1 MPAGTNPL
9 AIRPDIPVSAPP
21 ARVHRFCAACAG
33 FAAAYGCLE
42 LEPSPIMAVLLN
54 YGPLFVVTAWL
65 AAETR
70 RRIVDAYD
78 LGLFFYLTWPVTVI
92 WYALRSRGRAGWT
105 LAVRLYALVLAGQLG
120 FILGRTLRF
129 FLLS

>member
-1 MPAGTNPL
+1 MPAGSNPM

-21 ARVHRFCAACAG
+21 ARVHLFCAACAG
-33 FAAAYGCLE
+33 FAVAYGALE
-42 LEPSPIMAVLLN
+42 LEPSPIMVVLLT

-92 WYALRSRGRAGWT
+92 WYALRSRGLAGWT

-129 FLLS
+129 FVVS

>member
-9 AIRPDIPVSAPP
+9 AIRPGIPVSAPP
-21 ARVHRFCAACAG
+21 ARVQLFCAACAG
-33 FAAAYGCLE
+33 FAMAYGSLE
-42 LEPSPIMAVLLN
+42 LEPSPIMVVLLN
-54 YGPLFVVTAWL
+54 YGPLFVVIAWL

-78 LGLFFYLTWPVTVI
+78 LGLFFYVTWPVTLI
-92 WYALRSRGRAGWT
+92 WYAVRSRGLAGWT
-105 LAVRLYALVLAGQLG
+105 LAIRLYVLVLAGQLG

-129 FLLS
+129 FLVF